1 MLFWRKENQNGVKSR
16 ELRVKSK
23 KWRVESMEVFSS
35 LAQDHHEQ
43 VVFCSDRVSGLRS
56 IIAIHDTTLGP
67 AIGGVRMFPYESEAE
82 ALEDVLRLSRAM
94 TYKSAAAGINLG
106 GGQGVIIGDPEKDKN
121 ELILRAFG
129 KCVNGLNGRY
139 ITAEDVGTTV
149 EDMEIVRYETK
160 WVTGLSE
167 AMGGG
172 GDPGPVSA
180 IGVRHGLLA
189 CVQEVLGKKSLKGV
203 SVAIQGVGN
212 VGLYLAQL
220 LHQDGC
226 KLFVSDLVPSK
237 AEKAREDFKAEIV
250 SPDEIYQ
257 VKADVFS
264 PCALG
269 GVINDDTVDK
279 LKVKIVAGAA
289 NNQLAEERH
298 GEILQKRNIFYAPDF
313 VIGAG
318 GLINVVNE
326 LEGHKPERALK
337 KAQGIYDLMKKVI
350 EISKTQKLPT
360 SVAANLLAE
369 RRIHEVKKFKQRHG

>member
-1 MLFWRKENQNGVKSR
+1 
-16 ELRVKSK
+16 
-23 KWRVESMEVFSS
+23 MEVFGS

-43 VVFCSDRVSGLRS
+43 VVFCSDSVSGLRS

-82 ALEDVLRLSRAM
+82 ALGDVLRLSRAM
-94 TYKSAAAGINLG
+94 TYKAAAAGINLG

-129 KCVNGLNGRY
+129 KCVDGLNGRY

-149 EDMEIVRYETK
+149 EDMEVVRYETR

-167 AMGGG
+167 ALGGG

-180 IGVRHGLLA
+180 LGVKHGLRA
-189 CVQEVLGKKSLKGV
+189 CVEEVLGKKSLQGV
-203 SVAIQGVGN
+203 SVIIQGLGN
-212 VGLYLAQL
+212 VGMYLAEI

-226 KLFVSDLVPSK
+226 KLFAADIVSSK
-237 AEKAREDFKAEIV
+237 AEKAKDDFKAEII
-250 SPDEIYQ
+250 SPDDVYE

-269 GVINDDTVDK
+269 GIINDDTVEK
-279 LKVKIVAGAA
+279 FKVKIVAGAA

-298 GEILQKRNIFYAPDF
+298 GQILEKRNIFYAPDF

-326 LEGHKPERALK
+326 LEGHQPERALK
-337 KAQGIYDLMKKVI
+337 KAEGIYDLMKRVI
-350 EISKTQKLPT
+350 EISRTHKIP
-360 SVAANLLAE
+360 SSAAANRLAE
-369 RRIHEVKKFKQRHG
+369 QRIQQVKRFKRRHE

>member
-1 MLFWRKENQNGVKSR
+1 
-16 ELRVKSK
+16 
-23 KWRVESMEVFSS
+23 MEVFNS
-35 LAQDHHEQ
+35 LAQDQHEQ
-43 VVFCSDRVSGLRS
+43 VIFCCDRVAGLRS

-67 AIGGVRMFPYESEAE
+67 AIGGVRMFPYASEKD

-129 KCVNGLNGRY
+129 KCVDGLNGRY

-149 EDMEIVRYETK
+149 EDMEIVRYETR

-167 AMGGG
+167 ALGGG

-180 IGVRHGLLA
+180 IGVKHGLLV
-189 CVQEVLGKKSLKGV
+189 CVQEVLGKKNLKGV
-203 SVAIQGVGN
+203 SVVIQGLGN
-212 VGLYLAQL
+212 VGMYLAQI
-220 LHQDGC
+220 LHKDGC
-226 KLFVSDLVPSK
+226 KLFVSDVIPTK
-237 AEKAREDFKAEIV
+237 AEKAKEEFKAEIV
-250 SPDEIYQ
+250 SSDEVYN

-269 GVINDDTVDK
+269 GIINDDTVEK
-279 LKVKIVAGAA
+279 FKVKIIAGAA

-298 GEILQKRNIFYAPDF
+298 GQILQKRNIFYAPDF

-326 LEGHKPERALK
+326 LEGYRPERALK
-337 KAQGIYDLMKKVI
+337 KAEGIYDLMKRVI
-350 EISKTQKLPT
+350 ELSKSEKLPT
-360 SVAANLLAE
+360 SAAANLFAE
-369 RRIHEVKKFKQRHG
+369 RRIREVKKFKQRHC

>member
-1 MLFWRKENQNGVKSR
+1 MDIFDSV
-16 ELRVKSK
+16 
-23 KWRVESMEVFSS
+23 
-35 LAQDHHEQ
+35 AQDQHEQ
-43 VVFCSDRVSGLRS
+43 VVFCSDKVSGLRS

-67 AIGGVRMFPYESEAE
+67 AIGGVRMFPYESEEE
-82 ALEDVLRLSRAM
+82 ALEDVLRLSKAM

-121 ELILRAFG
+121 ELVLRAFG
-129 KCVNGLNGRY
+129 KCVDGLNGRY

-149 EDMEIVRYETK
+149 EDMEIVSYETR

-167 AMGGG
+167 ALGGG

-180 IGVRHGLLA
+180 IGVKHGLLA

-203 SVAIQGVGN
+203 SVVIQGLGN
-212 VGLYLAQL
+212 VGMYLAEI
-220 LHQDGC
+220 LHKDGC
-226 KLFVSDLVPSK
+226 KLFVSDVISAK
-237 AEKAREDFKAEIV
+237 TEKARESYKAEIV
-250 SPDEIYQ
+250 SSDEVYEI
-257 VKADVFS
+257 KADVFS

-269 GVINDDTVDK
+269 GIINDDTVEK

-289 NNQLAEERH
+289 NNQLSEERH
-298 GEILQKRNIFYAPDF
+298 GEILQRRNIFYAPDF

-326 LEGHKPERALK
+326 LEGYKPERALK
-337 KAQGIYDLMKKVI
+337 KAKGIYDLMKRVI
-350 EISKTQKLPT
+350 EISKDQKVPT

-369 RRIHEVKKFKQRHG
+369 RRIQEVKKFKQRHA